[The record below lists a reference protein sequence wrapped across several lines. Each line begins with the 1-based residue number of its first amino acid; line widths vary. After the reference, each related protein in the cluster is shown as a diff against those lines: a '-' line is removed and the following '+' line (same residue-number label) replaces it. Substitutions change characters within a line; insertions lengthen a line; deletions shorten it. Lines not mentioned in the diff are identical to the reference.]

1 MAHTYE
7 ELHKMTVAQLREIAQ
22 GMGDVDELHGFLT
35 MHKHELLP
43 ALCRV
48 LGIEAHEH
56 HDAVGINKAKIKA
69 QIRELKLKRAAALEA
84 KDRAELKATRHKIKR
99 LKRRIRRATV

>member
-7 ELHKMTVAQLREIAQ
+7 ELHKMKVGQLREIAE
-22 GMGDVDELHGFLT
+22 GLGDVDELHGFLT

-43 ALCRV
+43 ALCKV

-56 HDAVGINKAKIKA
+56 HEAVGIDKAGIKA

-84 KDRAELKATRHKIKR
+84 KDHAELKAMRHKIKR
-99 LKRRIRRATV
+99 LKRKIRRATV